1 MSGTASVGGLISG
14 IDTNSM
20 LDKLYEL
27 SQAPVRRLQAK
38 QDTLRAQSAAWSQL
52 ESTLQAF
59 RTSALALSTPR
70 AFHLQKASITRA
82 DLVSATATASAQPGS
97 YTFSVERLAQSHQ
110 IASQGYADIDRT
122 EVGSGT
128 ISIAVGE
135 GNAIPIAVDGF
146 TLAELRDAINGAD
159 AGVRAAIIN
168 DGSSSPYR
176 MILTSETGGIAGQMQ
191 VSTSLSGGS
200 APAFADLQA
209 AQNAEIKL
217 GSGAGAITVTSS
229 SNRVQGAIPGVTLDL
244 LEAEPGVPVLLTL
257 SQDTAAVQ
265 KQITDFVDAYNAAVD
280 FFSFQFHCDPDTGET
295 GLLFTDPR
303 LQALQR
309 DLGAAVTNEVM
320 GITGGSRA
328 LAAIGVRTL
337 SDGKL
342 SVDSAAL
349 ASALA
354 TRPDDV
360 ARVLAAWGE
369 PTDAAVSYL
378 TSSEDTVPSGS
389 QGWAVEITQAATRAR
404 VTAGVAQVGALDAD
418 EALTIGG
425 ITINLTSGMTQ
436 AEVLAAI
443 NAHESETGVSASV
456 TGADGT
462 GVGSYLTLTRTGYGS
477 IFHISAGSGRS
488 NQSGVSSGFGNLT
501 VTEGNPLGEAGLGS
515 GAAGQDVQGTI
526 GGEIASGSGQTLTG
540 AAGASKGLSL
550 LVTANVP
557 GSYGKVVFTIGAAAS
572 ALGLTISATDTT
584 DGTIAAAQSS
594 LESRLADMDEEVA
607 RLRATAD
614 QENERMRTA
623 FARMETALGK
633 FQAQSQYLSGQ
644 FTQIANNGP
653 GASKG

>member
-20 LDKLYEL
+20 LDKLYEV
-27 SQAPVRRLQAK
+27 SRAPVRRLQAK
-38 QDTLRAQSAAWSQL
+38 QNMLRAQLAAWSQL

-59 RTSALALSTPR
+59 RASALALSTPE
-70 AFHLQKASITRA
+70 AFHAQKATITRLDLA
-82 DLVSATATASAQPGS
+82 DATATASAQPGS
-97 YTFSVERLAQSHQ
+97 YTFTVERLAQSHQ

-135 GNAIPIAVDGF
+135 GEAVPIAVDGF

-176 MILTSETGGIAGQMQ
+176 LIVTSETSGAPGQML
-191 VSTSLSGGS
+191 VETSLSGGS

-209 AQNAEIKL
+209 AQDAEIKL

-229 SNRVQGAIPGVTLDL
+229 SNRVQWAVPGVTLDL
-244 LEAEPGVPVLLTL
+244 LKAEPGAPVLLTL
-257 SQDTAAVQ
+257 SQDAAVVQ

-280 FFSFQFHCDPDTGET
+280 FFASQFYYDPDTGET
-295 GLLFTDPR
+295 GLLFADPR
-303 LQALQR
+303 LEALQR

-320 GITGGSRA
+320 GLTGGSRA

-337 SDGKL
+337 SNGKL

-349 ASALA
+349 ASAFA
-354 TRPDDV
+354 AKPEDV
-360 ARVLAAWGE
+360 ARVFAAWGE

-378 TSSEDTVPSGS
+378 TSGEDTRPSGS

-404 VTAGVAQVGALDAD
+404 VTAGVAQVSALDAD
-418 EALTIGG
+418 ETLTVGG
-425 ITINLTSGMTQ
+425 ITINLTTGMTQ
-436 AEVLAAI
+436 AQVLAAI
-443 NAHESETGVSASV
+443 NAHESETGVSADA

-462 GVGSYLTLTRTGYGS
+462 GVGNYLTLTRTGYGS
-477 IFHISAGSGRS
+477 VFHIGAGSTRS
-488 NQSGVSSGFGNLT
+488 NQSGVSSGFGSLT
-501 VTEGNPLGEAGLGS
+501 VTEGSPTGEAGLGS
-515 GAAGQDVQGTI
+515 GAAGRDVQGTI
-526 GGEIASGSGQTLTG
+526 GSEAATGAGQMLTG
-540 AAGASKGLSL
+540 AAGASKGLAL
-550 LVTANVP
+550 LVTANTP
-557 GSYGKVVFTIGAAAS
+557 GSYGTIVFTMGAAAA
-572 ALGLTISATDTT
+572 ALGLTISATDTV

-594 LESRLADMDEEVA
+594 LENRVANMDEEVS
-607 RLRATAD
+607 RLQATAD
-614 QENERMRTA
+614 RENERMRAA
-623 FARMETALGK
+623 FARMERALGQ

-644 FTQIANNGP
+644 LSQIANSGP